1 MASLV
6 KNGSLYTLRYRND
19 QGQSRK
25 KSLGKV
31 SKRDA
36 EQARDA
42 ATLQENS
49 NGKVSSITIDISD
62 ASSGQKFNEF
72 IEKYIEDFSL
82 NHPRTGWDIANRFR
96 ADGPIRAQFGNL
108 VIANG
113 EAVADRWVRAW
124 TEYQTV
130 RVTQVAARTVQKE
143 WQYLR
148 AALNRAADD
157 YRLVRVSPLASAK
170 FDLDIPELEISYFEP
185 AELELIYEADPAN
198 AATHR
203 FLANNGIRRGE
214 AIRLDRKDVGRDEMR
229 VVPGKTNKGRTIPLS
244 EGAQE
249 ARDRI
254 LRDHQGGDPFFSP
267 VHKDTWTSRFHKAR
281 VRSGL
286 DAGTFHWLRHTFI
299 STLINDVRA
308 PLPVVKEL
316 AGHANIETTMKY
328 VHVKDKHFHEAINGL
343 SNLRF

>member
-1 MASLV
+1 MASLI
-6 KNGSLYTLRYRND
+6 KKGNTYYLRYRLD
-19 QGQSRK
+19 GVQRK
-25 KSLGKV
+25 KSLGSV
-31 SKRDA
+31 SASDA
-36 EQARDA
+36 KTACDA
-42 ATLQENS
+42 ASVQEKAQRK
-49 NGKVSSITIDISD
+49 GKSVSSITIDISD
-62 ASSGQKFNEF
+62 VADGPLFNEY
-72 IEKYIEDFSL
+72 ISKYIDDFSK

-96 ADGPIRAQFGNL
+96 EDGPIRAQFGNL

-113 EAVADRWVRAW
+113 EAVADKWVRAW
-124 TEYQTV
+124 TEYQTE
-130 RVTQVAARTVQKE
+130 RVEQVAARTVQKE
-143 WQYLR
+143 FQYLR
-148 AALNRAADD
+148 AALNRAAND

-170 FDLDIPELEISYFEP
+170 FDLYLPELEISYFEP

-214 AIRLDRKDVGRDEMR
+214 AIRLNRKDVGREEMR

-244 EGAQE
+244 EGAQD

-254 LRDHQGGDPFFSP
+254 LHDHQGGDPFFAP

-299 STLINDVRA
+299 STLINDRGQS
-308 PLPVVKEL
+308 LPVVKEL
-316 AGHANIETTMKY
+316 AGHASIETTMKY
-328 VHVKDKHFHEAINGL
+328 VHIKERHIREAVAGL
-343 SNLRF
+343 NL